1 MPTTYLNVSTVGL
14 STTSRRAIS
23 KRAFQK
29 CCQPVSSCVPVA
41 IDLAVIATDSGE
53 STYTLT
59 GNVTITE
66 CQILTIPYGTSLS
79 IGSGSSLTN
88 RGTINN
94 NGYISTVDNLFN
106 TGTINNNGTI
116 ENNVT

>member
-1 MPTTYLNVSTVGL
+1 MPNYVNVSSVGL

-23 KRAFQK
+23 KRAFQN
-29 CCQPVSSCVPVA
+29 CCQPESCVPVA
-41 IDLAVIATDSGE
+41 IDLAGIATDSGE

-66 CQILTIPYGTSLS
+66 CQILTIPVGTSLS

-88 RGTINN
+88 RGIINN

-106 TGTINNNGTI
+106 SGTINNNGTI